1 MKKELRLSVNG
12 NLYETVVEP
21 RKTLAEVLREDLG
34 LTGTKITCNTGNC
47 GSCTIILDGKKANS
61 CQLLAHKAEGKEIT
75 TIEGLAIDGRLHPL
89 QEAFIDNFAVQ
100 CGYCTPGMILT
111 AKVLLDQNPAPTEEE
126 VRNALVG
133 NLCRCTGYINIIE
146 AVLVAADKI
155 RQQNAYKK
163 RDIRK

>member
-12 NLYETVVEP
+12 NLYEMVVEP
-21 RKTLAEVLREDLG
+21 QKTLAEVLREDLG

-47 GSCTIILDGKKANS
+47 GSCTVLLDGKASKS
-61 CQLLAHKAEGKEIT
+61 CLVPALQAEGKEIT
-75 TIEGLAIDGRLHPL
+75 TIEGLAANGRLHPL

-111 AKVLLDQNPAPTEEE
+111 AKAFLDQNPSPTEEE
-126 VRNALVG
+126 VRKALAG

-155 RQQNAYKK
+155 RQQNA
-163 RDIRK
+163 

>member
-12 NLYETVVEP
+12 NLYEMVVEP
-21 RKTLAEVLREDLG
+21 QKTLAEVLREDLG

-47 GSCTIILDGKKANS
+47 GSCTVLLDGKAARS
-61 CQLLAHKAEGKEIT
+61 CRLSAPQAEGKEIT
-75 TIEGLAIDGRLHPL
+75 TIEGLAADSRLHPL

-111 AKVLLDQNPAPTEEE
+111 AKAFLDQNPSPTEEE
-126 VRNALVG
+126 VRKALAG

-155 RQQNAYKK
+155 RQQNA
-163 RDIRK
+163 